1 MSKFTDAVIAAAQ
14 LSQKTWGV
22 PASVSLAQ
30 FALESAYGTRMP
42 TGSNNP
48 FGIKASGNYPFVTS
62 STREVIGGKSVIVQA
77 KFRKFADFNEAFDA
91 HAKLLATVGLYASAM
106 KAWKVDHDLETGVRL
121 MSAHYATDPSYAAK
135 ILSIIQAQ
143 QLVQY
148 DHGQPVVPAPSA
160 PVAPTPSVE
169 PAKPVNWLSALI
181 DLILNLIKGL
191 RK

>member
-1 MSKFTDAVIAAAQ
+1 VSKFTDAAIAAAQ

-48 FGIKASGNYPFVTS
+48 FGIKAVPGQPFVTA
-62 STREVIGGKSVIVQA
+62 STREVINGKSVTIQA
-77 KFRKFADFNEAFDA
+77 KFRKFASFDEAFDA
-91 HAKLLATVGLYASAM
+91 HAKLLATKAVYGPAM
-106 KAWKVDHDLETGVRL
+106 TAWRADHNLEKGVRL
-121 MSAHYATDPSYAAK
+121 MSEWYATDPSYAAK

-148 DHGQPVVPAPSA
+148 DHGQPVVPAA
-160 PVAPTPSVE
+160 PAPTPSVE
-169 PAKPVNWLSALI
+169 PTKPGNWLSALI
-181 DLILNLIKGL
+181 DLILNLIKAL